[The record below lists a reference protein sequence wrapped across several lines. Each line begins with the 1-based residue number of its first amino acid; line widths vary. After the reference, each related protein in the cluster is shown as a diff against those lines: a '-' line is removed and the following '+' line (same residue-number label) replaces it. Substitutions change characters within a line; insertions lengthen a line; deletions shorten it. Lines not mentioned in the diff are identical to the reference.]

1 LSFLLPALNPLGPPL
16 LKNMSTPILL
26 TGPSATGSFLANC
39 KDGMDVAKARG
50 YAGVRFSAGLGG
62 YGNNAT
68 VDTSFLVQAVQ
79 YAQSI
84 GLGKVSILL
93 NVAPNPNGT
102 MIVSL
107 NGGVPLPV
115 PHLPSAA
122 GVLDW
127 IVRGWQDFVDAA
139 RAVAPDSF
147 LEWEW
152 LNEGDRGG
160 NQQPADANGSFTTY
174 SSLLDGEYPAQ
185 TATTLDYISSRVNF
199 HSCNTIALTLE
210 GSGTTS
216 ATREVNSISGSTW
229 TSVINRA
236 THIGTNCYSAAPAT
250 PYDAAA
256 TKAAFSAKL
265 GAQLTR
271 MSSNSVIGSK
281 PVKLREFGLDYQRK
295 PPCQIANAI
304 RNDIV
309 AQVTAE
315 TGITDGGFY
324 CAFDTTGNM
333 AQGQAF
339 WFKTYNLDKTP
350 IDGVAVGP

>member
-1 LSFLLPALNPLGPPL
+1 MP
-16 LKNMSTPILL
+16 TPIFLNI
-26 TGPSATGSFLANC
+26 PSATGSFIQNC

-50 YAGVRFSAGLGG
+50 YAGVRFSAGLSG

-68 VDTSFLVQAVQ
+68 ADTSFVVQAVQ

-84 GLGKVSILL
+84 GLGKCSILL
-93 NVAPNPNGT
+93 NVAPKSNGT
-102 MIVSL
+102 TIVAL

-115 PHLPSAA
+115 PHLPSAPA
-122 GVLDW
+122 VLDW
-127 IVRGWQDFVDAA
+127 VVRAWQDYIDAA

-152 LNEGDRGG
+152 LNEGCRGG
-160 NQQPADANGSFTTY
+160 NQEPIDANNTYTTY

-216 ATREVNSISGSTW
+216 ATREVNSISGATW

-236 THIGTNCYSAAPAT
+236 THIGTNRYADAPST
-250 PYDAAA
+250 PYDAA
-256 TKAAFSAKL
+256 TTRAAFSAKL

-271 MSSNSVIGSK
+271 MSANSIIGSK

-295 PPCQIANAI
+295 PPCQAANGI
-304 RNDIV
+304 RNDLV
-309 AQVTAE
+309 AQAVTE
-315 TGITDGGFY
+315 TGIVDAGLY

-350 IDGVAVGP
+350 LEGIAVAP